1 MVDIANE
8 VPQDPFEVREIK
20 KQTYGI
26 ELLALNI
33 HTHAVVVAVRI
44 LALAFISA
52 QGVPGRK
59 CLFYADFKHCVLADP
74 PAQRE
79 YSP

>member
-8 VPQDPFEVREIK
+8 VPQDPYEVHENK

-26 ELLALNI
+26 KLLALNI
-33 HTHAVVVAVRI
+33 HTHAVIVAVRI
-44 LALAFISA
+44 LALAFIPA

-59 CLFYADFKHCVLADP
+59 CLFYTDFKHLRFWLIGRPGAWP
-74 PAQRE
+74 
-79 YSP
+79 